1 MQTFKKALSIGLA
14 VGLFSGLIFGYLI
27 VSQVQRSSS
36 HEEIEAYSYSCQGD
50 MDQLLTPWFYS
61 VDGDWLSK
69 AEWNKTRL
77 GDFVI
82 HIIEIFSVSG
92 SFDGLKWEFK
102 AFHRKAGSLIPVPMA
117 IHYWN
122 GLSWKQLYALD
133 DENHVN
139 EVFVEILDMPAESYS
154 GGEISIKTTIRYS
167 SHLVGA
173 IPPHTPEQ
181 LWHYAEYFEG
191 KMKKA
196 SA

>member
-1 MQTFKKALSIGLA
+1 MRTFCKALSIGLA
-14 VGLFSGLIFGYLI
+14 VGLFSGLMVGYFI
-27 VSQVQRSSS
+27 AIQVQRLSSC
-36 HEEIEAYSYSCQGD
+36 EEIEAYSCSCEGD
-50 MDQLLTPWFYS
+50 IAQLVTPCS
-61 VDGDWLSK
+61 HCVDDDWATK
-69 AEWNKTRL
+69 TEWNKTHL
-77 GDFVI
+77 GDFEVY
-82 HIIEIFSVSG
+82 IIENFVVSN
-92 SFDGLKWEFK
+92 SFDSLKWEFK
-102 AFHRKAGSLIPVPMA
+102 AFHRKAGSLMPVPMA
-117 IHYWN
+117 IYYWN